1 MPIILKV
8 EVHLQNLNQKQRA
21 MKNLYN
27 LKFKKL
33 LTTIFAILFAMS
45 PLAAKSIQ
53 VTKLDSRNTIATSYN
68 SIGALPQEVDTWG
81 YDKSIPLITDAA
93 QLSSNANSKEC
104 DSSEGHLLDGDIATY
119 FHTSWST
126 ANGSPLPN
134 ANHYL
139 QIHLNKAQQDIMFT
153 YIGMDWASAHNSPQ
167 DVTILATN
175 TPSIDNSWKA
185 ITELNNMISEPEI
198 YPAYY
203 TSPHIDLGAAYT
215 DIRMVVNQTTTG
227 KTEGTYGRHYFCLS
241 EFQMFQA
248 IKGMVDPGLPISP
261 SAKSAINVVFIGNSI
276 TYGATLNSP
285 STEAPPIKTGEILS
299 KKTQLP
305 IHIRNCGVSG
315 MTTVDWQPNGQLF
328 NNALGA
334 AMSLQKQGG
343 HLFFSMT
350 LGTNDSAE
358 QGPTGAPVS
367 PDNYKKNV
375 QNIINSCLSQFPD
388 ATIILNYPIWYS
400 PTTHNSST
408 YLQAGLDRLISYHP
422 IIDQI
427 VSENQANGKS
437 VYPGIKEAFDFFKDN
452 KSYYTEEMGVDGP
465 FYLHP
470 NSTGAIKLA
479 EFWSQ
484 AIVNHIPQLDSIIQR
499 HKSYCLIDSALSV
512 INNCYKCTYN
522 TGDPIITNATDND
535 PLCQLSTNQ
544 GSVYSG
550 LFSNLIDNQPS
561 TFFQSDTKT
570 TLLTDPHYFQIDT
583 KRDTVNTFCFSMKQR
598 TIDNP
603 LSTNSHF
610 PTDITIMA
618 SNDTTA
624 GWTHIGGLHWNMP
637 TNVDINY
644 LSPFIIFDRPYRF
657 IRLQVNSTV
666 AQTLSGGGVPYFDM
680 GEIQLYAGSINT
692 KTSDYTTISGMAEAC
707 NQLKNACL
715 TFANQLDTSEK
726 PLSTI
731 QNDELEQGIQHIY
744 DLKNA
749 VSSIKNPN
757 IIRNDM
763 DIYTIDGK
771 HLSHTKDL
779 KSLNHLSKGIY
790 IIGNKKVCVK

>member
-1 MPIILKV
+1 MEK
-8 EVHLQNLNQKQRA
+8 K
-21 MKNLYN
+21 YN

-33 LTTIFAILFAMS
+33 LTTTIAIWFAMN
-45 PLAAKSIQ
+45 PLTAKRTQ
-53 VTKLDSRNTIATSYN
+53 VTQPDNKYTIATGYN
-68 SIGALPQEVDTWG
+68 DVGHLSQEVDTWG
-81 YDKSIPLITDAA
+81 YDKNIPLITEAA

-104 DSSEGHLLDGDIATY
+104 DSSEGHLIDGEIATY

-139 QIHLNKAQQDIMFT
+139 QIHLNKAQQDIIFT
-153 YIGMDWASAHNSPQ
+153 YIGMDWPSAHNSPE

-175 TPSIDNSWKA
+175 TPSIENSWKA
-185 ITELNNMISEPEI
+185 IAELTDMISEPDI

-241 EFQMFQA
+241 EFQIFQA
-248 IKGMVDPGLPISP
+248 IKGMVDPGLPIYP

-315 MTTVDWQPNGQLF
+315 MTTVDWQPNGQYF
-328 NNALGA
+328 NNALNA
-334 AMSLQKQGG
+334 AMALKKQGG
-343 HLFFSMT
+343 SLFFSMT

-375 QNIINSCLSQFPD
+375 QNIINSCLSHFPD

-408 YLQAGLDRLISYHP
+408 YLQAGLNRLISYHP

-427 VSENQANGKS
+427 VSEYQANGKS
-437 VYPGIKEAFDFFKDN
+437 VYAGIKEAFDFFKDN
-452 KSYYTEEMGVDGP
+452 KIYFTEEMGADGP

-484 AIVNHIPQLDSIIQR
+484 AIVNHISQIDSIIQR

-522 TGDPIITNATDND
+522 IEDPIITNVTNKGL
-535 PLCQLSTNQ
+535 LCQLSTNQ

-550 LFSNLIDNQPS
+550 PFSNLIDNQPS

-570 TLLTDPHYFQIDT
+570 ALLTEPHYLQIDT
-583 KRDTVNTFCFSMKQR
+583 KRDTINAFCFSMKRQMS
-598 TIDNP
+598 DYP
-603 LSTNSHF
+603 LSDKNHF
-610 PTDITIMA
+610 PTDITLMA
-618 SNDTTA
+618 SNDTIT
-624 GWTHIGGLHWNMP
+624 GWTHTGGLHWNMP
-637 TNVDINY
+637 INVDINY
-644 LSPFIIFDRPYRF
+644 LSPFIIFDQPYRF
-657 IRLQVNSTV
+657 IRLQINSTV
-666 AQTLSGGGVPYFDM
+666 AQTLSSGGVPYFDM
-680 GEIQLYAGSINT
+680 SEIQLYAGSINT
-692 KTSDYTTISGMAEAC
+692 KTSDYVTISGMSEAC
-707 NQLKNACL
+707 NQLRKICL
-715 TFANQLDTSEK
+715 SFANQLDSSER
-726 PLSTI
+726 PLSTT

-744 DLKNA
+744 DLKNT
-749 VSSIKNPN
+749 VSSIKRPK
-757 IIRNDM
+757 IICNDM

-771 HLSHTKDL
+771 HLSHIKD
-779 KSLNHLSKGIY
+779 SERSYPLSKGIY
-790 IIGNKKVCVK
+790 IIGNKKASVK